1 MLALRKTRAAPG
13 LEAQE
18 VPPPAPPGPG
28 EIGLR
33 IAAAGICGSD
43 IHAYEWTPGYEFMAP
58 HMPFTLGHEFAGH
71 VTVLGEGVE
80 GFAIGDAVTAWPTI
94 GCGQCRACREG
105 RNQDCQARRILGLHC
120 DGGFAAQVVAPA
132 SHCFRLPEGVEAE
145 LGALC
150 EPLSIADNAVEVAE
164 ITPGDAV
171 LVLGPGP
178 IGLGIAWMAQQRGA
192 RVLLA
197 GLNDALRL
205 GCARRMGILHTADLA
220 EAGMAE
226 AVQACFGEKV
236 DRVIEAT
243 GVTVSITEGLSVLR
257 SSGVLVITGIHS
269 RPLEVPVTTMVRN
282 KHQLRAAHD
291 TTWAAWP
298 RVLAL
303 LADPAHRAQLAQM
316 VTHRLPLRDGV
327 QGFEMARQ
335 KDAVKILL
343 RPGDG

>member
-1 MLALRKTRAAPG
+1 MLALRKTNAAPG
-13 LEAQE
+13 LEALQI
-18 VPPPAPPGPG
+18 PPPAPPGPG
-28 EIGLR
+28 EIGIR
-33 IAAAGICGSD
+33 VAAAGICGSD

-58 HMPFTLGHEFAGH
+58 HMPLTLGHEFAGH
-71 VTVLGEGVE
+71 VAALGEGVE

-94 GCGQCRACREG
+94 GCGRCRACREG

-132 SHCFRLPEGVEAE
+132 SHCFRLPEGVDAE
-145 LGALC
+145 MGALS
-150 EPLSIADNAVEVAE
+150 EPLSIADNAVEVAA

-178 IGLGIAWMAQQRGA
+178 IGLGIAWIAQQRGA

-197 GLNDALRL
+197 GFGDARRL
-205 GCARRMGILHTADLA
+205 DCARRMGIAHTADLA
-220 EAGMAE
+220 ETSMAE
-226 AVQACFGEKV
+226 AVRSCFGEKA

-243 GVTVSITEGLSVLR
+243 GVTASITDGLSVLR

-269 RPLEVPVTTMVRN
+269 RPLELPVTAMVRN

-303 LADPAHRAQLAQM
+303 LADPGHRAQLGLM
-316 VTHRLPLRDGV
+316 VTHRLPLREGLR
-327 QGFEMARQ
+327 GFEMARRR
-335 KDAVKILL
+335 DAVKILL

>member
-1 MLALRKTRAAPG
+1 MLALRKTHAAPG
-13 LEAQE
+13 LEALE
-18 VPPPAPPGPG
+18 VPPSAPPGPG
-28 EIGLR
+28 EISLR
-33 IAAAGICGSD
+33 VVAAGICGSD

-58 HMPFTLGHEFAGH
+58 YMPFTLGHEFAGH
-71 VTVLGEGVE
+71 VTAIGKEVE
-80 GFAIGDAVTAWPTI
+80 GFTVGDAVTAWPTI
-94 GCGQCRACREG
+94 GCGQCRACRAG

-132 SHCFRLPEGVEAE
+132 SHCFLLPEGVEAE

-164 ITPGDAV
+164 ITPGDTV

-197 GLNDALRL
+197 GFNDALRL
-205 GCARRMGILHTADLA
+205 GCARRMGIAQTADLA
-220 EAGMAE
+220 ETGMAE

-243 GVTVSITEGLSVLR
+243 GVTASITDGLSVLR

-269 RPLEVPVTTMVRN
+269 RPLELPVTTMVRN

-303 LADPAHRAQLAQM
+303 LADPVHRAQLSQM
-316 VTHRLPLRDGV
+316 VTHRLPLRDGLR
-327 QGFEMARQ
+327 GFEMARQ

-343 RPGDG
+343 RPDDG